1 MLAIGKRL
9 FHQRRFGALKL
20 VIDRIMKEKAS
31 RISLIVSGLIYVAS
45 LLAACAPPGC
55 LPLFVLMGATAL
67 VPAALGPKLYRILG
81 IAALIL
87 AVGSG
92 INEYYQGKRLHSRL
106 LEIME
111 RGAKTNSVTK

>member
-1 MLAIGKRL
+1 
-9 FHQRRFGALKL
+9 
-20 VIDRIMKEKAS
+20 
-31 RISLIVSGLIYVAS
+31 
-45 LLAACAPPGC
+45 
-55 LPLFVLMGATAL
+55 
-67 VPAALGPKLYRILG
+67 LG